1 MVDAYDWPTLGSEG
15 DIKSIKKVQ
24 EGSNVAVTNKQKDK
38 VEVANTKPQP
48 TTAEDIQASPE
59 VFEKPIEA
67 EEVPKAPVLESIEK
81 VSNASTTTVTALN
94 VNRSNPNPNDD
105 KGKFQP
111 KTNNNFDGGRK
122 EYNSTKSRWNRYED
136 EKPSSMP
143 LPPTTPQQPSRNRQ
157 ERDDRHA
164 NSNRT
169 YGQSNS
175 NRYTRSSQAPT
186 SLPHPAAA
194 TNGKPI
200 SNHRNGYNKRNDEVP
215 SNTNYPRANRNA
227 KQLIGRPVLINTAVT
242 ASIPYGPFYYYSNN
256 PIIDTVA
263 SIKESIKRQM

>member
-1 MVDAYDWPTLGSEG
+1 MVDTYEWPTLGSEG
-15 DIKSIKKVQ
+15 DTKSIKK
-24 EGSNVAVTNKQKDK
+24 ESSNVAVTNKQKDK
-38 VEVANTKPQP
+38 VEVANIKPQP
-48 TTAEDIQASPE
+48 IVEDIRASPE
-59 VFEKPIEA
+59 VFEKPVEV
-67 EEVPKAPVLESIEK
+67 EEVPKTPVVESIEK
-81 VSNASTTTVTALN
+81 VSNASTATVVTTLN
-94 VNRSNPNPNDD
+94 VNRSNPNDD
-105 KGKFQP
+105 KVKYQP
-111 KTNNNFDGGRK
+111 KTNNLDGGRK

-143 LPPTTPQQPSRNRQ
+143 LPPTPQQPSRNRQ

-164 NSNRT
+164 ISNRT

-175 NRYTRSSQAPT
+175 NRYTRSSQPPA
-186 SLPHPAAA
+186 SLPHTTAA

-200 SNHRNGYNKRNDEVP
+200 SNNRNGYNKRNDDVP
-215 SNTNYPRANRNA
+215 SNTNYSRANRNA

-242 ASIPYGPFYYYSNN
+242 ASIPYGPFYYYSN